1 MSKSVLKWL
10 SAFALTA
17 LSAFCLGVF
26 LYQFNGQLSESQ
38 QDWGAFGSYM
48 SGTIGVFA
56 ACLAV
61 IWLIRS
67 VSLQQIELQHLKA
80 ELKSSSNEQIKQTH
94 ISALTALLTSN
105 QQAIASD
112 RTLLSAMN
120 NDSEGDSIK
129 KEYGATALRFHT
141 LNIEGR
147 IECNSK
153 KIDFYEK
160 QLEGYLLQV
169 YQPTENISE

>member
-1 MSKSVLKWL
+1 MAQYYSFNCFECVL
-10 SAFALTA
+10 FRR
-17 LSAFCLGVF
+17 F
-26 LYQFNGQLSESQ
+26 LYQFNGGFSENQ

-61 IWLIRS
+61 YWLIRS

-105 QQAIASD
+105 QQAIAND
-112 RTLLSAMN
+112 RTLLNSIN
-120 NDSEGDSIK
+120 NGSEGESFK
-129 KEYGATALRFHT
+129 KEYGATVLMLHSQS
-141 LNIEGR
+141 IEGR
-147 IECNSK
+147 INYISDE
-153 KIDFYEK
+153 IEFYEK
-160 QLEGYLLQV
+160 QLEGYLPEI
-169 YQPTENISE
+169 YKPAESENE

>member
-1 MSKSVLKWL
+1 MSKSLLKWL
-10 SAFALTA
+10 SVIALIV

-26 LYQFNGQLSESQ
+26 LYQFNGQFSENQ

-61 IWLIRS
+61 AWLIRS
-67 VSLQQIELQHLKA
+67 VSLQQVELQHLKA

-94 ISALTALLTSN
+94 ISALAAILTSN
-105 QQAIASD
+105 QQAIAND

-120 NDSEGDSIK
+120 NGSEGESIK
-129 KEYGATALRFHT
+129 KEHGATALMSQT
-141 LNIEGR
+141 ISIKGR
-147 IECNSK
+147 IEYISNE
-153 KIDFYEK
+153 IAFYEI
-160 QLEGYLLQV
+160 QLESYLPEV
-169 YQPTENISE
+169 YKPSESKSE

>member
-1 MSKSVLKWL
+1 MSKSVSKWL
-10 SAFALTA
+10 SVIALIA

-26 LYQFNGQLSESQ
+26 LYQFNGQLSENQ

-61 IWLIRS
+61 AWLIRS
-67 VSLQQIELQHLKA
+67 VSLQQVELQHLKA

-105 QQAIASD
+105 QQAVAND

-120 NDSEGDSIK
+120 NGSEGESIK
-129 KEYGATALRFHT
+129 QEHGETTLMIHT
-141 LNIEGR
+141 LSIEGR
-147 IECNSK
+147 IEYVSK
-153 KIDFYEK
+153 EIDFYEK
-160 QLEGYLLQV
+160 QLESYLPEV
-169 YQPTENISE
+169 YQPTENNSE